1 VSSESALYPDSSI
14 RDLSGGRS
22 ARAIADLVRR
32 FVHAR
37 RGVSRAAVVEWVSQ
51 FVDEVDSAEGVA
63 RISAVIDLL
72 CELKDIGYGTVRGEP
87 VLVALPERRLALPD
101 GRVIGLGDHGH
112 CSAADSGFLF
122 PEVAGRPTESLIE
135 ILGTS
140 QEPVSLYGH
149 RSLAA
154 NGRWIGDDPMP
165 AAFRKALALGG
176 AFDPFERTWSL
187 TEETASFLNEWFN
200 LTPSESSWS
209 QTEPPDESQ
218 LRVAHAPAGT
228 RMLVEAGPGSGKT
241 HVACER
247 VISLVQ
253 DEGIA
258 PSRILLLSF
267 TRIAVAELRDRIG
280 RRLNEIPNA
289 AALQIRTFDSFAARL
304 LSSAGM
310 GSSGGHDAS
319 IRTAT
324 RLLRSDNPL
333 VADAIGQLEHV
344 IIDEAQDLVGDRKE
358 MCEALLALLDP
369 ACGVTVFG
377 DFAQAIYG
385 YQDKGNA
392 GSTFLSEVAGRPDF
406 TCDQLERD
414 HRTRTAELK
423 DMFRTVRQTLRGDPA
438 GSRDGYFRVREE
450 IRAAAVENDIADFAI
465 HPSTTAGLIVT
476 RSRRGLFTAA
486 EDMRAAGRSFRLRLP
501 DRPPR
506 IEAWIGALLGGLPAS
521 TRMSRA
527 DFLSIHEQL
536 RPAPW
541 RNFEECWEILLDLDA
556 SGRDVISVGNIAE
569 GLADPPP
576 ELISDHE
583 GNSGPLLSTI
593 HAIKGREAERV
604 MLLLMR
610 APYGDRVDWAEEAR
624 TLYVGA
630 TRASNELRTGWISPN
645 KYYSAGEP
653 ERFWAARRA
662 HRLIEIGLEG
672 DLVDW
677 AEFVRSGH
685 VASEA
690 DTIANIWRAANDEPR
705 ATAYPAS
712 DGRLVL
718 TVGDSGGP
726 AIGCLSDGFVEL
738 MQSLRKVEPGSA
750 LPEVVSGIA
759 VVGATTTVVPG
770 RPGDAPSLAL
780 MPLLGGFASIPR

>member
-1 VSSESALYPDSSI
+1 MSSESALYPGPSI

-51 FVDEVDSAEGVA
+51 FVDETDSAEALA
-63 RISAVIDLL
+63 RISYVIDLL

-87 VLVALPERRLALPD
+87 VLVALPERHVALPD
-101 GRVIGLGDHGH
+101 RRVIALGDHGH
-112 CSAADSGFLF
+112 HGATDSGFLF
-122 PEVAGRPTESLIE
+122 PEVAGRATESLIE

-140 QEPVSLYGH
+140 EEPVSLCGH
-149 RSLAA
+149 RSLEA
-154 NGRWIGDDPMP
+154 NGHWIGDDPMP
-165 AAFRKALALGG
+165 AALRKALTLGG
-176 AFDPFERTWSL
+176 AFDPFEQTWSI

-200 LTPSESSWS
+200 LTPPESSS
-209 QTEPPDESQ
+209 AQVESPDESQ
-218 LRVAHAPAGT
+218 LRVAQAPAGT
-228 RMLVEAGPGSGKT
+228 RILVEAGPGSGKT

-247 VISLVQ
+247 VILLVQ

-280 RRLNEIPNA
+280 RRLNEIPNV
-289 AALQIRTFDSFAARL
+289 AALQIRTFDSFAAHL
-304 LSSAGM
+304 LAAAGM
-310 GSSGGHDAS
+310 SSSGGHDAS
-319 IRTAT
+319 IRAAT

-344 IIDEAQDLVGDRKE
+344 IIDEVQDLVGDRKE

-385 YQDKGNA
+385 YQHKGNA
-392 GSTFLSEVAGRPDF
+392 GSTLLTEVAKRPDF

-414 HRTRTAELK
+414 HRTRTAALRN
-423 DMFRTVRQTLRGDPA
+423 MFRTVRQTLRSDPA
-438 GSRDGYFRVREE
+438 GSRDSYFRVREE
-450 IRAAAVENDIADFAI
+450 IRAAAVENDIADFAV

-486 EDMRAAGRSFRLRLP
+486 EDMRAAGRRFRLRLP

-521 TRMSRA
+521 TRMSRT
-527 DFLSIHEQL
+527 DFLSIHEEL

-541 RNFEECWEILLDLDA
+541 RSFEECWEILLDLDA
-556 SGRDVISVGNIAE
+556 SGRDVVSVGNIAE

-583 GNSGPLLSTI
+583 GSSGPLLSTI

-604 MLLLMR
+604 LMLLMR
-610 APYGDRVDWAEEAR
+610 APYGDKVDWAEEAR
-624 TLYVGA
+624 ILYVGA
-630 TRASNELRTGWISPN
+630 TRASTELRTGWISPN
-645 KYYSAGEP
+645 KFYTTGES
-653 ERFWAARRA
+653 ERFWAARPD

-672 DLVDW
+672 DLLDW
-677 AEFVRSGH
+677 DEFVRSGH

-690 DTIANIWRAANDEPR
+690 DTISNIWRASHDEPR
-705 ATAYPAS
+705 VTAYPAS
-712 DGRLVL
+712 DGRLIL
-718 TVGDSGGP
+718 RSGVSDGP
-726 AIGCLSDGFVEL
+726 AIGCLSGGFVEL
-738 MQSLRKVEPGSA
+738 MQSLRKVEPGAA
-750 LPEVVSGIA
+750 LPEVVSGIS
-759 VVGATTTVVPG
+759 VVGATTTVVLG

>member
-1 VSSESALYPDSSI
+1 
-14 RDLSGGRS
+14 
-22 ARAIADLVRR
+22 
-32 FVHAR
+32 
-37 RGVSRAAVVEWVSQ
+37 
-51 FVDEVDSAEGVA
+51 VDDTDHVQAKA
-63 RISAVIDLL
+63 RIDGVIDVL
-72 CELKDIGYGTVRGEP
+72 CEMKDIGYGTMRGEP
-87 VLVALPERRLALPD
+87 VLVALPERRVALPD
-101 GRVIGLGDHGH
+101 GKVIALGDHGLH
-112 CSAADSGFLF
+112 GAADSGFLF
-122 PEVAGRPTESLIE
+122 PDVAGQANESLIE
-135 ILGTS
+135 ILRTIE
-140 QEPVSLYGH
+140 EPVLLCGH
-149 RSLAA
+149 GSLAA
-154 NGRWIGDDPMP
+154 DGRWVSDDPMP
-165 AAFRKALALGG
+165 AALRKALTLSG
-176 AFDPFERTWSL
+176 AFDPFERRWSL
-187 TEETASFLNEWFN
+187 SEETASFLNEWFN
-200 LTPSESSWS
+200 LTPPESSS
-209 QTEPPDESQ
+209 LKMESPDESQ
-218 LRVAHAPAGT
+218 LRVAQTPADT

-247 VISLVQ
+247 IISLVQ

-258 PSRILLLSF
+258 PSRVLLLSF

-280 RRLNEIPNA
+280 RRLNEIPNV

-304 LSSAGM
+304 LSSAGV

-319 IRTAT
+319 IRAAK

-358 MCEALLALLDP
+358 MCEALLALLNP

-385 YQDKGNA
+385 YQNKGNS
-392 GSTFLSEVAGRPDF
+392 GSTFLSEVAKRPDF

-423 DMFRTVRQTLRGDPA
+423 EMFRTARQTLRGDPA
-438 GSRDGYFRVREE
+438 GSRDSYFRVREE

-527 DFLSIHEQL
+527 DFLSVHEQL

-541 RNFEECWEILLDLDA
+541 RNSEECWEILLDLDA

-583 GNSGPLLSTI
+583 GGSGPLLSTI

-630 TRASNELRTGWISPN
+630 TRASTELRTGWISPN
-645 KYYSAGEP
+645 KYYSTGEP

-718 TVGDSGGP
+718 RVGDSGGP

-750 LPEVVSGIA
+750 LPEVVSGIS
-759 VVGATTTVVPG
+759 VVGATTTAVPG

-780 MPLLGGFASIPR
+780 MPLLAGFASIPR